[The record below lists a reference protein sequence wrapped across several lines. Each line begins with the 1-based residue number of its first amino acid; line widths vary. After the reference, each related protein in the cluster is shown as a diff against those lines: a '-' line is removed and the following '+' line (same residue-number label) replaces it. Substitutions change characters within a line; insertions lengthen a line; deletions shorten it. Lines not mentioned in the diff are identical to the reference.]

1 MSLSIDWS
9 KLYSARNIVKSR
21 FPSIWKIPLVKKE
34 MAVIEK
40 FLRPNLRILEVGA
53 GDRRMGDAIK
63 KNSPSVIY
71 HSFDIDDSLYH
82 DFYNID
88 SIEGDFD
95 LIFGFELIEHLTP
108 NDGLVMISKLKK
120 HISKDGRL
128 ILGTPNLY
136 HPHRYFGDI
145 THITPYKY
153 EELGSLV
160 ILGGYDVV
168 GFYRKF
174 NDSFLMRIL
183 RLYLLI
189 WLHKFLNIDFATTV
203 FVEAKPSLQD

>member
-1 MSLSIDWS
+1 
-9 KLYSARNIVKSR
+9 
-21 FPSIWKIPLVKKE
+21 
-34 MAVIEK
+34 
-40 FLRPNLRILEVGA
+40 
-53 GDRRMGDAIK
+53 
-63 KNSPSVIY
+63 
-71 HSFDIDDSLYH
+71 
-82 DFYNID
+82 
-88 SIEGDFD
+88 
-95 LIFGFELIEHLTP
+95 
-108 NDGLVMISKLKK
+108 
-120 HISKDGRL
+120 
-128 ILGTPNLY
+128 LY

-145 THITPYKY
+145 THVTPYKY

-203 FVEAKPSLQD
+203 FVEAKTSLRE

>member
-1 MSLSIDWS
+1 M
-9 KLYSARNIVKSR
+9 
-21 FPSIWKIPLVKKE
+21 
-34 MAVIEK
+34 
-40 FLRPNLRILEVGA
+40 
-53 GDRRMGDAIK
+53 
-63 KNSPSVIY
+63 
-71 HSFDIDDSLYH
+71 YH
-82 DFYNID
+82 DFYEID
-88 SIEGDFD
+88 SIEGEFD
-95 LIFGFELIEHLTP
+95 LVFGFELIEHLTP

-120 HISKDGRL
+120 HISNDGRL

-145 THITPYKY
+145 THVTPYKY

-160 ILGGYDVV
+160 ILGGYEVV

-174 NDSFLMRIL
+174 NDSFLMRIV

-203 FVEAKPSLQD
+203 FVEAKPSLQE